1 MFIKKTPIFLIFFYF
16 IFFFSPLLNNI
27 TTIII
32 ILVHVQYNTSH
43 HHNIIYYC
51 NGLRISFCLFP
62 CLRLA
67 ARASDLDNDRA
78 APVWILSRPREY
90 MPPRDW
96 NTEYNRKGVLFA
108 FSLPYNI
115 YMMVYALHR
124 THNIHTPSK

>member
-1 MFIKKTPIFLIFFYF
+1 MFIKKNTHFFYLF
-16 IFFFSPLLNNI
+16 FFFSPLLNNI

-43 HHNIIYYC
+43 HHNIIYC

-90 MPPRDW
+90 MPPRD
-96 NTEYNRKGVLFA
+96 
-108 FSLPYNI
+108 
-115 YMMVYALHR
+115 
-124 THNIHTPSK
+124 